1 MLQVSRDNN
10 LKIPKKLEDYNGTE
24 NSVEDKIAVKQAI
37 AIAENKRFNKKEF
50 LEKIEDDNELKNI
63 NKLPFNANDLVEITV
78 VKKLGAYII
87 AVTEKSPKKYRGVFV
102 NRMQNYCLDALE
114 NLLEANF
121 IRMDSIENKTQREEL
136 QKEAIIKLKLL
147 GYISMVAENSGCI
160 LKKQYKQISLQLSEA
175 INLTVAWKKSDDERW
190 EKEIRILSRKAF
202 N

>member
-63 NKLPFNANDLVEITV
+63 NKLPFNANDLVVITV

-121 IRMDSIENKTQREEL
+121 IRMDSIENKTQREE
-136 QKEAIIKLKLL
+136 
-147 GYISMVAENSGCI
+147 
-160 LKKQYKQISLQLSEA
+160 
-175 INLTVAWKKSDDERW
+175 
-190 EKEIRILSRKAF
+190 
-202 N
+202 